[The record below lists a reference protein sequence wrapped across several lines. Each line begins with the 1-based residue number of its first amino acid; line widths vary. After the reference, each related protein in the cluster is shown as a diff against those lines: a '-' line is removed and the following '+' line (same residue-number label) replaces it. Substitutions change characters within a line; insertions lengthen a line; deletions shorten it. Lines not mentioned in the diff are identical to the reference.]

1 VVQRTTLTQELTGQN
16 TFRPPDLTYKKN
28 EIYIDVVES
37 INLLLSKE
45 GQKLSEEAVGKI
57 QLRTYL
63 SGTPQCKFGFND
75 SIQLREAGSRPHD
88 VSIFFVYFSC
98 FFVSQSPISN
108 VRQTMGASRWRLT
121 TSHATS
127 A

>member
-1 VVQRTTLTQELTGQN
+1 MQRTTLTQELTGQN
-16 TFRPPDLTYKKN
+16 TFRPPDLMYKKN
-28 EIYIDVVES
+28 EIYIDVVEN

-75 SIQLREAGSRPHD
+75 SIQLREAGSKPHE
-88 VSIFFVYFSC
+88 VALIVLFLGVF
-98 FFVSQSPISN
+98 
-108 VRQTMGASRWRLT
+108 
-121 TSHATS
+121 TSHFRAG
-127 A
+127 AALVRRAQVCGH